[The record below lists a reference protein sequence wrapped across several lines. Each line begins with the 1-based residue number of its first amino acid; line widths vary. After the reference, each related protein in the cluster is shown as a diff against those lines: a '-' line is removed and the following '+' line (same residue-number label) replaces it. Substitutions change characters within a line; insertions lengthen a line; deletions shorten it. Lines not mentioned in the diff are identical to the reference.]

1 MIRFLLGLGEVNIQ
15 NTFPFW
21 HPEGALVLS
30 LRSRWRHADRV
41 QSWRRSGIPGITTAR
56 EASFRALARNLTFRT
71 KRENS
76 GLYLNKDRHPD
87 RREGSSRALARVYWA
102 LIGICSKYYSFLAL
116 WGCMSS
122 LPTVEMTATES
133 AWGPSLALGMTA
145 PWRVAGT
152 RAAKSP
158 PVTTNPS
165 EVSR

>member
-76 GLYLNKDRHPD
+76 GLYIKPDRHPD
-87 RREGSSRALARVYWA
+87 RREGSSRAIARVFWA
-102 LIGICSKYYSFLAL
+102 RVGICSKSYSFLA
-116 WGCMSS
+116 
-122 LPTVEMTATES
+122 
-133 AWGPSLALGMTA
+133 
-145 PWRVAGT
+145 
-152 RAAKSP
+152 
-158 PVTTNPS
+158 PS
-165 EVSR
+165 ECMRSLLRRDDGTLAGSERHLFARQSPRRSGISGITT